1 MFYNHFIYNIVSLN
15 NLIYFYNHHNN
26 HYLNKYDLDYD
37 GIHYDGIHYDNHYLN
52 KYDLD
57 YDGIHYDNWFDY
69 HSIYRFYY
77 HVDMF

>member
-37 GIHYDGIHYDNHYLN
+37 GIHYD
-52 KYDLD
+52 
-57 YDGIHYDNWFDY
+57 NWFDY